1 MVVKR
6 SGTGVLLLAAVILI
20 AGLLASCAGDGDEE
34 NRRQQ
39 IAELRGES
47 EQLQA
52 QVQQLEEQ
60 LNAAGVFEA
69 EGQPPDAE
77 RKPTLLVKP
86 LIFKFPERRLS
97 TLGDIWFMG
106 SGLEPGQWFSITIDA
121 EGSETTVGFDME
133 RVANDQGSFALGTAG
148 VRPQRF
154 LGAQLEQ
161 RGGVFIV
168 KLWDTET
175 GALLASTPWAV
186 CGLDRANDW
195 CEAAEETALVPEPVV
210 EGAGT
215 VYNIARIRI
224 QDGLFQLRMGAD
236 AYWGYEAEARMNST
250 AGDGWVMTIKLGDTI
265 MLERLEDRGT
275 VNHNFTI
282 AELGIDI
289 AMTPDQRIEPF
300 KLKPDKVGEFV
311 IDDSSDPGAHGKVL
325 LIVTE

>member
-1 MVVKR
+1 MMVKR
-6 SGTGVLLLAAVILI
+6 YGTGAILLAVVILLT
-20 AGLLASCAGDGDEE
+20 GLLASCTGDGDEE
-34 NRRQQ
+34 NRQK
-39 IAELRGES
+39 IAELRAE
-47 EQLQA
+47 LQA

-60 LNAAGVFEA
+60 LNARGGFEA
-69 EGQPPDAE
+69 ERQSRDVE
-77 RKPTLLVKP
+77 RKPTLIVKP

-97 TLGDIWFMG
+97 TVGDIWFMG
-106 SGLEPGQWFSITIDA
+106 SGLEPGQWFSITIDT

-133 RVANDQGSFALGTAG
+133 RAANEHGVFALGTPG
-148 VRPQRF
+148 VRPERF
-154 LGAQLEQ
+154 LGAQFEQ

-186 CGLDRANDW
+186 CGLDRANEW
-195 CEAAEETALVPEPVV
+195 CEAAVATALVPEPVV

-215 VYNIARIRI
+215 IYNIARIRI

-236 AYWGYEAEARMNST
+236 AYWGYEAEARIDST
-250 AGDGWVMTIKLGDTI
+250 SGDGWVMTIKLGDTI
-265 MLERLEDRGT
+265 KLDRLEDRGT

-300 KLKPDKVGEFV
+300 ELKPDKVGEFV
-311 IDDSSDPGAHGKVL
+311 IDDSSDPGAHGKAL